1 LEIAPGIDASEW
13 TKLDLSRTDSSDWK
27 RAIEILRTRIEARY
41 LGPVDRLIEDEEN
54 LPPWKRRY
62 GFIVL
67 AIDCLL
73 IETLESFIEGKIDTK
88 KSSRQMFINFLTSR
102 EHFKTDFGKGLAIR
116 FYKQVR
122 CGILHQAETRK
133 CLLRVIG
140 PLVQYRG
147 EQMILN
153 RAAFHSRLK
162 LEFEAYL
169 NDIAEGTD
177 PVLCSN
183 LKEKMNHICTN

>member
-1 LEIAPGIDASEW
+1 MEIAPGIDASEW

-73 IETLESFIEGKIDTK
+73 IETLESFIEGKIDT
-88 KSSRQMFINFLTSR
+88 
-102 EHFKTDFGKGLAIR
+102 
-116 FYKQVR
+116 
-122 CGILHQAETRK
+122 
-133 CLLRVIG
+133 
-140 PLVQYRG
+140 
-147 EQMILN
+147 
-153 RAAFHSRLK
+153 
-162 LEFEAYL
+162 
-169 NDIAEGTD
+169 
-177 PVLCSN
+177 
-183 LKEKMNHICTN
+183 